1 MKQIEIIEM
10 YNSDSFEDFEL
21 RINKSIK
28 HKYKNDSDI
37 LNVDIIFTTLE
48 HKTVCILTK
57 IYK

>member
-10 YNSDSFEDFEL
+10 YNNDSFEDFEL

-28 HKYKNDSDI
+28 YEYKNNDEL
-37 LNVDIIFTTLE
+37 LNVDIMFTSLE